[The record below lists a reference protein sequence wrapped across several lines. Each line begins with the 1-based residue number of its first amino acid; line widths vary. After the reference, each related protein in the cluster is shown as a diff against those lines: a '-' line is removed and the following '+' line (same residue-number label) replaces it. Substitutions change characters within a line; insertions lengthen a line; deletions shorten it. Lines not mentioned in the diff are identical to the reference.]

1 MLDLSFVFVCDYPHL
16 SFFDRLFNF
25 LAKRLPSFF
34 EKVCIEIGGRDRLG
48 CQDQEASL
56 LVQVKEWKLNEDNNL
71 ILIQM
76 FE

>member
-1 MLDLSFVFVCDYPHL
+1 MVNSVKSALFEYYPSLIDCLICLLRVFRV
-16 SFFDRLFNF
+16 FD
-25 LAKRLPSFF
+25 
-34 EKVCIEIGGRDRLG
+34 KVCIEIRGRDRLG